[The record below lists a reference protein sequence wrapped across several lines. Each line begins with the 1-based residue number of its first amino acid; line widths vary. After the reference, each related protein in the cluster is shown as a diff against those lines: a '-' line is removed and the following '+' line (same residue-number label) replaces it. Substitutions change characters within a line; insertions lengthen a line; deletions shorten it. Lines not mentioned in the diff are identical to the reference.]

1 MKHSER
7 FALNEWLS
15 EYPQNLSF
23 DEVCDLLLDEDPAAT
38 PWQWFESTPRAELV
52 ENIDNTRSHFEC
64 VVDGMKWGIELAQL
78 TEEETETERKIHA
91 PIN

>member
-15 EYPQNLSF
+15 DYPSEASY
-23 DEVCDLLLDEDPAAT
+23 DEICDLILDDDESVT
-38 PWQWFESTPRAELV
+38 VWQWFENTPSAELV

-64 VVDGMKWGIELAQL
+64 VVDGMKWGVELARL
-78 TEEETETERKIHA
+78 TEEETNQERAQHEKI
-91 PIN
+91 

>member
-15 EYPQNLSF
+15 EYPQDLTF
-23 DEVCDLLLDEDPAAT
+23 DEVCELLRDEDLSVT
-38 PWQWFESTPRAELV
+38 VWQWFEGYPATEII

-64 VVDGMKWGIELAQL
+64 VVDGMKWGVELAQL
-78 TEEETETERKIHA
+78 TEEETAAERATHTT
-91 PIN
+91 N

>member
-7 FALNEWLS
+7 FALNEWLTD
-15 EYPQNLSF
+15 YPQDLSF

-38 PWQWFESTPRAELV
+38 PWQWFENIPRAELV

-64 VVDGMKWGIELAQL
+64 VLDGMKWGVDLAQL
-78 TEEETETERKIHA
+78 TEEETEAERKTHA

>member
-15 EYPQNLSF
+15 DYPQDLSF
-23 DEVCDLLLDEDPAAT
+23 DEVTDLILDEDGSVT
-38 PWQWFESTPRAELV
+38 PWQWFETIPPAELV

-78 TEEETETERKIHA
+78 TEEETEAERATHTQT
-91 PIN
+91 N

>member
-15 EYPQNLSF
+15 DYPREASF
-23 DEVCDLLLDEDPAAT
+23 DEICDLILDNDDSVT
-38 PWQWFESTPRAELV
+38 VWQWFDFTPRAELV

-64 VVDGMKWGIELAQL
+64 VVDGMKWGVELARL
-78 TEEETETERKIHA
+78 TEEETNQERAQHEKI
-91 PIN
+91 